1 MTEGLLFEMG
11 LHAKFF
17 QYADS
22 IFAVKFHITQI
33 CAEIADPDIIETLE
47 NGGEVLEVDTSNI
60 LANIELEQLSSE
72 EV

>member
-1 MTEGLLFEMG
+1 MG

-22 IFAVKFHITQI
+22 IFAIKFHITQI
-33 CAEIADPDIIETLE
+33 CHEIMDSDIIETLE
-47 NGGEVLEVDTSNI
+47 SGGEVLEIDTTNI
-60 LANIELEQLSSE
+60 LSNIELEQLSSE